1 MNLIKQGIPHRIYY
15 ILCICLAGLLGL
27 RQTPSYADTV
37 FDDIRKTVS
46 IHLDNATI
54 DKVFEEIK
62 AQTPYTFGFESSV
75 LDVSEKVSVNVDNAP
90 IGAVLSQILE
100 GKDVEFEI
108 KDNHIYIFRPRPQN
122 EENAQRTVYSG
133 TVVDDKNEPVPAA
146 TLINSTTSETF
157 IASSS
162 GEFSITATEGD
173 KIIVS
178 SLGFEDAMVT
188 LSGNRKFDIVMKPDT
203 ELLEEVVVIGYGT
216 VRKKDLTSSIS
227 KVSAESIENMPST
240 SIFNS
245 LQGKMPGIQ
254 VSSTS
259 GRPGSGMRIRI
270 RGVGTIN
277 NNEPLYIVDGMPV
290 SNIEFINPNEIE
302 SIEVLKDASSAA
314 IYGSRAANGVVMVTT
329 KNGDSLGGAPVI
341 EVSAYGGLSKP
352 VRELEVADADEY
364 LSFMETMNGTNSPIF
379 KKVQEQYN
387 KGYNTNWWKEINR
400 KQSWVQNYDLSV
412 SGGAKNL
419 SYFLSAGYLD
429 QDGIDKM
436 SSYNK
441 LSVRLNTEYK
451 LKKWLT
457 IGETFGIIRENI
469 KGQGDSGKTGFVA
482 SAVNADPLFP
492 VIDENKHDSNPLNNY
507 GCSELSNV
515 KNPVAIQDRYNQGRN
530 GVQRMSFIGNAYA
543 QVNILDM
550 IFVKSTFGFEIKRDD
565 QHNFSPVYY
574 LNVEDFNEEANA
586 WKQFEKTDNINWLN
600 TVNFNKLIGNHS
612 INAIVGVQMELSNY
626 EYLSGLKFGQP
637 NNTPNFQWIS
647 SGTGGDETYGV
658 GSESALLSYF
668 ARINYSWHNRYLISA
683 SVRRDG
689 SSNFAPS
696 KRWGTF
702 PSVSGAWRISEEP
715 FFRNLRAGW
724 VDQIKIRAG
733 WGQLGNQR
741 ISSDAYNTYV
751 SGGIDKEFVFNG
763 NDPSVGYGPSNAGN
777 PDVSWERTESVNI
790 GLDLNLFKDRLSLTA
805 DYYIKNTKGMLIQLP
820 VSEIFGTFSPWENLG
835 KVRNTGWELQIDYA
849 DAIRD
854 FSWGASFNISSY
866 RNKVID
872 LGGALPYVDTIGD
885 VGVSGFCRTVEN
897 MPIGYFYGYVTDG
910 IFQTPAEVASYV
922 NDKGELYQPKAEPG
936 DFRFRDVNN
945 DGTIDDNDKTMI
957 GSPHPDLML
966 GLNLNFSYRNFDLEA
981 SFSGVIGNDIFNAFK
996 AITYQPVGYRNICK
1010 DAIYSAWTAGSGIND
1025 VPRITSSQN
1034 NDNYRVSNFY
1044 VEDGSYFRLKNLQ
1057 IGYSLARRHCE
1068 KIRLKGLRI
1077 YLSAYNLFTVT
1088 SYSGLDPDIS
1098 STNDRTNG
1106 VDVGNYPQM
1115 KTVQLGVNLKF

>member
-1 MNLIKQGIPHRIYY
+1 MKSKPHRFSRRLSVLCAGF
-15 ILCICLAGLLGL
+15 ILLAGSLSLPANAG
-27 RQTPSYADTV
+27 PVY
-37 FDDIRKTVS
+37 DDQDKTVT
-46 IHLDNATI
+46 IHLENVTI

-62 AQTPYTFGFESSV
+62 SCTPYTFGFESSV
-75 LDVSEKVSVNVDNAP
+75 LDVSETVSVNVDKAP
-90 IGAVLSQILE
+90 IETVLEQILS
-100 GKDVEFEI
+100 GKDVAYEI
-108 KDNHIYIFRPRPQN
+108 KDDHIYIFRPQQQDTGAVN
-122 EENAQRTVYSG
+122 QGTYSG
-133 TVVDDKNEPVPAA
+133 MVKDDNGEPIPAA
-146 TLINSTTSETF
+146 TLINATTGETY
-157 IASSS
+157 IAGSS
-162 GEFSITATEGD
+162 GGFSISASEGD
-173 KIIVS
+173 RIIVS
-178 SLGFEDAMVT
+178 SLGFEDTEIT
-188 LSGNRKFDIVMKPDT
+188 LSKARKFDITMRPDT

-227 KVSAESIENMPST
+227 KVSAESLQDMPAA

-259 GRPGSGMRIRI
+259 GRPGSGMRIRV

-277 NNEPLYIVDGMPV
+277 DNEPLYIVDGMPV

-329 KNGDSLGGAPVI
+329 KNGDSHSGTPVI
-341 EVSAYGGLSKP
+341 EVSAYGGLSRP
-352 VRELEVADADEY
+352 VKDLEVADADEY
-364 LSFMETMNGTNSPIF
+364 LAFMETMNGSNSPIF

-387 KGYNTNWWKEINR
+387 KGYNTDWWKEINR
-400 KQSWVQNYDLSV
+400 QHSWVQNYDVSV
-412 SGGAKNL
+412 SGGVKGL

-436 SSYNK
+436 SSYDK

-451 LKKWLT
+451 VKKWLT

-492 VIDENKHDSNPLNNY
+492 VIDETKNDINPLNNY

-530 GVQRMSFIGNAYA
+530 GVQRLSFIGNAFV

-565 QHNFSPVYY
+565 QNNFSPVYY
-574 LNVEDFNEEANA
+574 LNVEDYNEEANT

-600 TVNFNKLIGNHS
+600 TVNFNKIFGDHS
-612 INAIVGVQMELSNY
+612 INAIAGVQMELSNY

-637 NNTPNFQWIS
+637 NNSWNFQWIS
-647 SGTGGDETYGV
+647 SGVGGDETYGV
-658 GSESALLSYF
+658 GSQSALLSYF

-689 SSNFAPS
+689 SSNFAPD

-715 FFRNLRAGW
+715 FFRNLNAGW
-724 VDQIKIRAG
+724 IDQIKIRAG

-777 PDVSWERTESVNI
+777 PDVSWERTESVNV
-790 GLDLNLFKDRLSLTA
+790 GLDLNLFKDRLAITA
-805 DYYIKNTKGMLIQLP
+805 DYYIKDTKGMLIQLP
-820 VSEIFGTFSPWENLG
+820 VSEIFGTYSPWENLG

-849 DAIRD
+849 DAFRD
-854 FSWGASFNISSY
+854 FSWGVNFNLSSY
-866 RNKVID
+866 KNKVID
-872 LGGALPYVDTIGD
+872 LGGALPYVDSIGD

-910 IFQTPAEVASYV
+910 IFQTPAEVAAYV
-922 NDKGELYQPKAEPG
+922 NKEGDLYQPKAEPG
-936 DFRFRDVNN
+936 DFRFKDVNN
-945 DGTIDDNDKTMI
+945 DGTIDDEDKTMI
-957 GSPHPDLML
+957 GSPHPDLMM
-966 GLNLNFSYRNFDLEA
+966 GLNLNFAWKNFDLSA
-981 SFSGVIGNDIFNAFK
+981 SFSGVFGNEIFNAFK
-996 AITYQPVGYRNICK
+996 AITYQPIGYRNLCK
-1010 DAIYSAWTAGSGIND
+1010 KAIERAWTAGSGIND
-1025 VPRITSSQN
+1025 VPRLTNSQN
-1034 NDNYRVSNFY
+1034 NDNYRVSDFY

-1057 IGYSLARRHCE
+1057 IGYSLARKHCE
-1068 KIRLKGLRI
+1068 KIRLQGLRI
-1077 YLSAYNLFTVT
+1077 YVSAYNLFTAT
-1088 SYSGLDPDIS
+1088 SYSGLDPDVS

-1106 VDVGNYPQM
+1106 VDIGNYPSM
-1115 KTVQLGVNLKF
+1115 RTIQLGINLKF